1 MMEPI
6 SQAIC
11 PSSGLSSLFFLPD
24 WQFFSFLAV
33 LISAFIL
40 FLLYALN
47 RMFENKEGEA
57 WVKLEIYETFITL
70 GLIVLLVVAVDAMCS
85 INVGF
90 LFSGY
95 PLSSYTGGTVPFLQP
110 FSEIGMDE
118 SFFDVGLIY
127 LDEYG
132 DAVVTAQTILFTF
145 YSYLNYITSMT
156 FTHQPIGLGTV
167 TQPTAGFGTMINP
180 IFITALNG
188 MVISYLV
195 NKTQM
200 LVYYFGLYG
209 FVKYFLPLGIVL
221 RSFSPTR
228 RIGGTLIGIAVGFLL
243 IYPILLTVNKITIA
257 KPFNDTIE
265 GVSGSIEKAW
275 DSSSHELKNV
285 LKSIWESSDFGWD
298 MVLHTPVIF
307 SHAISGFVSFGVLMF
322 IFQTSNLFSLV
333 AFGGYVFPAFNALV
347 LATGIRYLSRFFGE
361 EIDIT
366 NLTRLI

>member
-11 PSSGLSSLFFLPD
+11 PSSGISSLFFLPD
-24 WQFFSFLAV
+24 WQFLSFLAV
-33 LISAFIL
+33 LISASIL
-40 FLLYALN
+40 FLLYVLN
-47 RMFENKEGEA
+47 RAFENKEGEA

-70 GLIVLLVVAVDAMCS
+70 GLIVLLALAVDALCS

-95 PLSSYTGGTVPFLQP
+95 PLSSYTGGTALTLQP

-127 LDEYG
+127 LDEYS
-132 DAVVTAQTILFTF
+132 DAVVTAQTILFSF

-167 TQPTAGFGTMINP
+167 TQPTAGFGTMINSV
-180 IFITALNG
+180 FITALNG

-221 RSFSPTR
+221 RSFTPTR
-228 RIGGTLIGIAVGFLL
+228 KIGGTLIGIAVGFLL

-265 GVSGSIEKAW
+265 GVSGSIGKAW
-275 DSSSHELKNV
+275 DSASYEFFN
-285 LKSIWESSDFGWD
+285 IWESVDSSAWD
-298 MVLHTPVIF
+298 MVLHAPVLF
-307 SHAISGFVSFGVLMF
+307 SHALGGFVSFGVLMF
-322 IFQTSNLFSLV
+322 IFQTANLFSLV